1 MSVARAI
8 DRRPPQSAARAM
20 GFALTTLG
28 FLSLEGAFYA
38 YVQSTAPVARRSC
51 VRDARRARDATG
63 AMGATDAHR
72 GLNGRDHSFGRLTVR
87 RARGA

>member
-1 MSVARAI
+1 
-8 DRRPPQSAARAM
+8 M

-38 YVQSTAPVARRSC
+38 YVQSTAPVARRSY

-72 GLNGRDHSFGRLTVR
+72 GTNGRDRSRVHAFGRLTVR
-87 RARGA
+87 RARGT